1 MKYKDNMTPDELAK
15 FMREYNELESAYA
28 NAATHD
34 AAQAAA
40 HPPPEDWEDE
50 MEYWRKAGL
59 DFRGRP

>member
-1 MKYKDNMTPDELAK
+1 MKYKDNMTPDELAQ
-15 FMREYNELESAYA
+15 FMREYDALEAAYA
-28 NAATHD
+28 DAAKHD